1 MKHIKRLLIYVA
13 TLSSLYMAGETVS
26 NAQEADTLAI
36 PEGYMLADSVAI
48 VPSPRADLSLQG
60 KDIFSVMP
68 SKDAGDAADVRINQ
82 SGLIR
87 NSLENH
93 IRGNAGRTI
102 DGYRVRIFFDNRQS
116 ARSDS
121 EEMEKK
127 FSAAHPDI
135 PVYRSYVNPYF
146 KVTVGDFRTKSEAM
160 MLLRSIVNEFPTAFV
175 VKENINQTIKLIE
188 LPTQELEQRIRKE
201 LEENPVLDENTSND
215 RDEEEDGPREVSL
228 SDYKEDDSIPSYKLR
243 VNNYGKDER
252 PQYNTFSVKESFT
265 QSLMDQLGFR
275 NLTEHQH
282 AVAAFIIGSL
292 DDDGYLR
299 RSIESLVD
307 DLAFRAGI
315 ETDEKEVTD
324 MLKIIQE
331 FDPAGVGARDLR
343 ECLLLQIRTLKQ
355 TPEVINAT
363 KILTDYFTEFTN
375 KHFQKIIARMGITEE
390 EMKAAMAK
398 ILKLNPSPGGQIDDS
413 YNDQAQ
419 QIVPDFVLTLEN
431 GDLKLTMPRFSI
443 PELRVNKKYA
453 DILMEAAN
461 SSEREKKEAATF
473 VKKKLDS
480 AKWFVEAIKQR
491 HNTLESTMKAIIDYQ
506 HDYFM
511 DGDESH
517 LKPMVLKDIAERTGF
532 DISTISRVVNSKY
545 IETHFGIYSLKYFFS
560 EGLENQEGEEVS
572 TRELKKALQECVDN
586 EDKHHP
592 LTDDQLVSVMSSK
605 GYKVARRT
613 IAKYRDQLNIPKARL
628 RKEL

>member
-1 MKHIKRLLIYVA
+1 MLKQGLELKQ
-13 TLSSLYMAGETVS
+13 TQKLS
-26 NAQEADTLAI
+26 
-36 PEGYMLADSVAI
+36 P
-48 VPSPRADLSLQG
+48 LQ
-60 KDIFSVMP
+60 I
-68 SKDAGDAADVRINQ
+68 
-82 SGLIR
+82 
-87 NSLENH
+87 
-93 IRGNAGRTI
+93 
-102 DGYRVRIFFDNRQS
+102 
-116 ARSDS
+116 
-121 EEMEKK
+121 
-127 FSAAHPDI
+127 
-135 PVYRSYVNPYF
+135 
-146 KVTVGDFRTKSEAM
+146 
-160 MLLRSIVNEFPTAFV
+160 
-175 VKENINQTIKLIE
+175 QTIKLIE

-201 LEENPVLDENTSND
+201 LEENPVLDENVASD
-215 RDEEEDGPREVSL
+215 REDEEEGPREVSL

-243 VNNYGKDER
+243 INNYGKDER

-275 NLTEHQH
+275 NLSEHQH

-315 ETDEKEVTD
+315 ETDEHEVLE

-343 ECLLLQIRTLKQ
+343 ECLLLQIRNMKQ

-363 KILTDYFTEFTN
+363 RILTDYFNEFTN
-375 KHFQKIIARMGITEE
+375 KHFQKIISRMGISEAD
-390 EMKAAMAK
+390 MKAAMAK
-398 ILKLNPSPGGQIDDS
+398 ILKLNPAPGGQIDDS

-419 QIVPDFVLTLEN
+419 QIVPDFILTLEN
-431 GDLKLTMPRFSI
+431 GELKLTMPRFSI
-443 PELRVNKKYA
+443 PELRVNRKYA

-506 HDYFM
+506 HDYFI

-517 LKPMVLKDIAERTGF
+517 LKPMVLKDI
-532 DISTISRVVNSKY
+532 
-545 IETHFGIYSLKYFFS
+545 
-560 EGLENQEGEEVS
+560 GLTYPRYQEW
-572 TRELKKALQECVDN
+572 
-586 EDKHHP
+586 
-592 LTDDQLVSVMSSK
+592 
-605 GYKVARRT
+605 
-613 IAKYRDQLNIPKARL
+613 
-628 RKEL
+628 

>member
-1 MKHIKRLLIYVA
+1 MLKQGLELKQ
-13 TLSSLYMAGETVS
+13 TQKLS
-26 NAQEADTLAI
+26 
-36 PEGYMLADSVAI
+36 P
-48 VPSPRADLSLQG
+48 LQ
-60 KDIFSVMP
+60 I
-68 SKDAGDAADVRINQ
+68 
-82 SGLIR
+82 
-87 NSLENH
+87 
-93 IRGNAGRTI
+93 
-102 DGYRVRIFFDNRQS
+102 
-116 ARSDS
+116 
-121 EEMEKK
+121 
-127 FSAAHPDI
+127 
-135 PVYRSYVNPYF
+135 
-146 KVTVGDFRTKSEAM
+146 
-160 MLLRSIVNEFPTAFV
+160 
-175 VKENINQTIKLIE
+175 QTIKLIE

-201 LEENPVLDENTSND
+201 LEENPVLDENVASD
-215 RDEEEDGPREVSL
+215 REDEEEGPREVSL

-243 VNNYGKDER
+243 INNYGKDER

-275 NLTEHQH
+275 NLSEHQH

-315 ETDEKEVTD
+315 ETDEHEVLE

-343 ECLLLQIRTLKQ
+343 ECLLLQIRNMKQ

-363 KILTDYFTEFTN
+363 RILTDYFNEFTN
-375 KHFQKIIARMGITEE
+375 KHFQKIISRMGISEAD
-390 EMKAAMAK
+390 MKAAMAK
-398 ILKLNPSPGGQIDDS
+398 ILKLNPAPGGQIDDS

-419 QIVPDFVLTLEN
+419 QIVPDFILTLEN
-431 GDLKLTMPRFSI
+431 GELKLTMPRFSI
-443 PELRVNKKYA
+443 PELRVNRKYA

-506 HDYFM
+506 HDYFI

-517 LKPMVLKDIAERTGF
+517 LKPMVLKDIAEKTGF

-545 IETHFGIYSLKYFFS
+545 IETHFGVYSLKYFFS
-560 EGLENQEGEEVS
+560 EGLENQDGPYNSEIP
-572 TRELKKALQECVDN
+572 R
-586 EDKHHP
+586 P
-592 LTDDQLVSVMSSK
+592 
-605 GYKVARRT
+605 AR
-613 IAKYRDQLNIPKARL
+613 NP
-628 RKEL
+628 